1 MHQKRYCLKTKYVLM
16 IKCLKLKP
24 SKVVPLDFRASIE
37 MDVSD
42 KRTMYMC
49 IFFKLFYKQR
59 CKFKILTKRIGH
71 T

>member
-1 MHQKRYCLKTKYVLM
+1 MMKWV
-16 IKCLKLKP
+16 KLKP

-42 KRTMYMC
+42 KCTMYVC
-49 IFFKLFYKQR
+49 IYFFKLFYKQR
-59 CKFKILTKRIGH
+59 CKFKIPTNNLTVH